1 MGIKKFDQE
10 RCVAGCDICIDDCP
24 MDVFYRDEETGKAK
38 AAYPQDCYEC
48 LLCEEECPAKAIK
61 ISPAV
66 VRKVWYPYKNN

>member
-10 RCVAGCDICIDDCP
+10 HCVPGCDICIDDCP
-24 MDVFYRDEETGKAK
+24 LDVFDRDPDTGKAR
-38 AAYPQDCYEC
+38 AAHPEDCWEC

-66 VRKVWYPYKNN
+66 VRKLWYPY

>member
-10 RCVAGCDICIDDCP
+10 SCVAGCGICIDDCP
-24 MDVFYRDEETGKAK
+24 MDVFSEDPETGKAQ

-48 LLCEEECPAKAIK
+48 LLCEEEYPAKVIK

-66 VRKVWYPYKNN
+66 VRKVWYPYKNT